1 MDVADLKVFEAVA
14 RHGSMNRAAAEL
26 HTVQSNVTARIRS
39 LEQEVG
45 VALFQRH
52 VRGVRLT
59 PAGQRML
66 PYAARIAKLVS
77 DARLAALDDG
87 PPGGALMLG
96 TLETTA
102 ALRLSPILSNFARMY
117 PQVRLSLTTGT
128 SCSLTSD
135 VAECR
140 LDGAFIAGPL
150 DHPDVHS
157 ETIFQED
164 LVLVTPRT
172 MRSLDQL
179 SSVPDLK
186 TIVFR
191 VGCSYRQR
199 LEALLAEMGILV
211 KAPLE
216 FGSIDAII
224 ACVAAGIGVTLLPR
238 GVVAAAAAQDL
249 IAIHAIA
256 PEKARV
262 ETLFIRRHDAYES
275 SAMRAFIEVAR
286 SEFGPLMAAA

>member
-1 MDVADLKVFEAVA
+1 MDIADLKVFEAVA
-14 RHGSMNRAAAEL
+14 RHGSMNRAATEL

-39 LEQEVG
+39 LEREVG

-52 VRGVRLT
+52 VRGVSMT

-77 DARLAALDDG
+77 DAKMAALDEG
-87 PPGGALMLG
+87 PPNGTLVLG

-150 DHPDVHS
+150 DHPDLHI
-157 ETIFQED
+157 ETIFQEE

-172 MRSLDQL
+172 MRSLEAL
-179 SSVPDLK
+179 KSVQDLK

-191 VGCSYRQR
+191 LGCSYRQR

-211 KAPLE
+211 KTPLE
-216 FGSIDAII
+216 FGSMDAII

-249 IAIHAIA
+249 VAIHEIA
-256 PEKARV
+256 PEKAHV
-262 ETLFIRRHDAYES
+262 ETLFIRRHDAYVS
-275 SAMRAFIEVAR
+275 SAMQAFVEVAR
-286 SEFGPLMAAA
+286 SQLGPVMAAA